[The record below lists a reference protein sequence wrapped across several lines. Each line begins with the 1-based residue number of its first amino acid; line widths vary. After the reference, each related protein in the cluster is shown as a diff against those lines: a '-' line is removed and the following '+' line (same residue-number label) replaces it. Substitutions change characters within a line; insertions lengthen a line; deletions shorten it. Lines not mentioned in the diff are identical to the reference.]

1 MVGLAAPLLPTLV
14 EAAPDAGSLPKPENN
29 LTPAAAFERLLAGN
43 QRFVQGVAKR
53 YNLVDQRLD
62 LASAQN
68 PYAAILCCADSRVA
82 PEYAFDSAL
91 GDLFVVR
98 VAGNFANDDGLASF
112 EYAVSMLNTPVL
124 MVLGHER
131 CGAVV
136 AAMEQVNAGT
146 QFPGHIP
153 SLTKALAPSVIKSA
167 NQEGNAQLNAI
178 RQVVIDT
185 VQALPRR
192 SVILDAAVKEN
203 RLKIVGGVYR
213 LASGEVELI

>member
-1 MVGLAAPLLPTLV
+1 MLGLAAPFLPSLAV
-14 EAAPDAGSLPKPENN
+14 AAPHAGPVPKPENEM
-29 LTPAAAFERLLAGN
+29 TPDAAFERLVAGN

-53 YNLVDQRLD
+53 YNLVSQRLD

-124 MVLGHER
+124 MVLGHEG
-131 CGAVV
+131 CGAVA
-136 AAMEQVNAGT
+136 AAMEHVNTGT
-146 QFPGHIP
+146 EFPGHIP
-153 SLTKALAPSVIKSA
+153 SLTKALAPSVKKSSGQA
-167 NQEGNAQLNAI
+167 GDAQLNAI
-178 RQVVIDT
+178 RQVVRDT
-185 VQALPRR
+185 VQALSQR
-192 SVILDAAVKEN
+192 SAILDAAVKEN

-213 LASGEVELI
+213 LGSGEVEPV